1 MQSAIFV
8 KEIGQPM
15 ILGERSIPEPPKGF
29 ILVKVLSTMLLPH
42 DTYGRDKGL
51 FIQERLPFILGN
63 NIGGVVEKL
72 GEGVTSFT
80 PGDQVFGQGDPLY
93 PTPDASGLQEY
104 AIIEA
109 DAAAKIPP
117 GFTMDDLVTFPINAT
132 TAFEAMFHPRGFGFP
147 TPSNPSPENYVSA
160 SKTIVVIGGGSNV
173 GRLGIQFAKIAGVG
187 RIITVASARNEA
199 ALRAMGATHI
209 VDRHASPESIAAQ
222 IREISPEGVEHVFDC
237 VSWENELSLALS
249 IVPTTQ
255 PSVVLT
261 LHPPNEGIKL
271 AKEKG
276 LNDCSVR
283 FILGTND
290 CLQPLT
296 QQLWVNLPKWV
307 EQGKIRVPKYRVI
320 EGLDLKLVEEGLD
333 SYRDGRPVTQ
343 FIVHPHGGK

>member
-1 MQSAIFV
+1 
-8 KEIGQPM
+8 M
-15 ILGERSIPEPPKGF
+15 I
-29 ILVKVLSTMLLPH
+29 VLPH

-51 FIQERLPFILGN
+51 FIEERLPFILGN

-132 TAFEAMFHPRGFGFP
+132 TAFEAMFHSRGFGFP
-147 TPSNPSPENYVSA
+147 TPSNDANPSPENFVPA

-173 GRLGIQFAKIAGVG
+173 GRLGIQFAKIAGIG

-222 IREISPEGVEHVFDC
+222 IREISPAGVEHVFDC

-290 CLQPLT
+290 YLQPLT
-296 QQLWVNLPKWV
+296 KQLWVNLPKWV

-333 SYRDGRPVTQ
+333 SYRDGSPVTQ